1 MRQGLSLTGLT
12 GVNGRGNAQENKLD
26 IITKT
31 PNPPHLKHN
40 PLSQQQFFTF
50 KTISPHKT

>member
-31 PNPPHLKHN
+31 SNQPNLKHN
-40 PLSQQQFFTF
+40 PLPQQQFFTF
-50 KTISPHKT
+50 KTIISHKT

>member
-31 PNPPHLKHN
+31 PNQPHLKHN
-40 PLSQQQFFTF
+40 PLPQQPFFTF
-50 KTISPHKT
+50 KTIIPHKT

>member
-31 PNPPHLKHN
+31 PNQPNLEHN
-40 PLSQQQFFTF
+40 PLPQQPFFTF
-50 KTISPHKT
+50 KTIIPHKT